1 VLKGRALGY
10 ARLMHEQ
17 LVTSTRH
24 WGQEGEID
32 LPQVT
37 NELTVNIASRV
48 AVVGAGPV
56 GAVAAADEHIR
67 FELRTTDHTALSP
80 GRAIEPQRAV
90 DPSTRRPRSVPG
102 SGAFRGLDLGGR
114 AGRHARRRG
123 PQRLVGHGLD
133 EIPETNY
140 LKTLFCRVL

>member
-10 ARLMHEQ
+10 ARLMYEK

-24 WGQEGEID
+24 LDQEGEID

-56 GAVAAADEHIR
+56 GAVGPGPCAARCPCGTCARPIQAR
-67 FELRTTDHTALSP
+67 PGAGGRVATAPTRRSRHA
-80 GRAIEPQRAV
+80 GR
-90 DPSTRRPRSVPG
+90 STRCGRDGRPNAPAQWAISP
-102 SGAFRGLDLGGR
+102 A
-114 AGRHARRRG
+114 AGRG
-123 PQRLVGHGLD
+123 NHGL
-133 EIPETNY
+133 TNRGWGFFNY
-140 LKTLFCRVL
+140 RRWGVLVYP